1 VSAAVSSPAAGGRP
15 VGVARRGALPGWW
28 PLAALLVLAAALRF
42 STLGLQSFWYDEA
55 FTPVHVLHASLG
67 ATLHGV
73 VHTENTPPLWYVLIW
88 AWSRVFGTGALA
100 LRLPSAVFGVATVA
114 VAWGIGREL
123 TGRRATAIA
132 AAAFVAVN
140 PLFVWY
146 SQEARA
152 YGLFV
157 LTSALAMLCFLRA
170 RREPTPGRLA
180 AFAVTASLALLSH
193 YFAAFLLAPMIVM
206 LLMRGR
212 LTGRGGEALQR
223 RADRATRASDMGTG
237 GETDGR
243 GEIGG
248 RATLIKTGTDRRSA
262 SAGDACL
269 PALVACAVP
278 VLVGLALLPL
288 ASAQGGHGAQWIGE
302 WALSKRLQAIPQY
315 YLTGYSGA
323 PLGHGIELL
332 VALPILA
339 GLGYGLWSVLEPR
352 EERGALIA
360 LAIAACGVLA
370 PIVLIAFGADYLAPR
385 NLVAAMIP
393 VSALIAVIVVAR
405 RAARTGAVL
414 AALIALAGLAI
425 TIDVDLSPRLQR
437 GDWRG
442 VAKVLRGSAATGDR
456 IIASDRVITTVELG
470 AAPLEYYL
478 PPLHNLAEGTTV
490 TVSEIDET
498 GYAPL
503 RASAA
508 SPPAPGFQL
517 LSRDDVNGLIVY
529 RFVSSV
535 PRMVSEAT
543 LRRHV
548 ITEAHPEVL
557 VSPGVRV
564 SAA

>member
-1 VSAAVSSPAAGGRP
+1 VSAAVSPPAAGGHTAA
-15 VGVARRGALPGWW
+15 VTRRGALPGWW
-28 PLAALLVLAAALRF
+28 PLAALLLLAAALRC

-88 AWSRVFGTGALA
+88 AWSRLFGTGAVA
-100 LRLPSAVFGVATVA
+100 LRLPSAAFGVATVA
-114 VAWGIGREL
+114 VAWAIGREL

-170 RREPTPGRLA
+170 RQEPTPRRLA
-180 AFAVTASLALLSH
+180 AFAATASLTLLSH

-206 LLMRGR
+206 LL
-212 LTGRGGEALQR
+212 LRGGVR
-223 RADRATRASDMGTG
+223 
-237 GETDGR
+237 
-243 GEIGG
+243 
-248 RATLIKTGTDRRSA
+248 RATL
-262 SAGDACL
+262 L
-269 PALVACAVP
+269 ACAAP
-278 VLVGLALLPL
+278 VLVGLALVPL
-288 ASAQGGHGAQWIGE
+288 AVAQGGHGAQWIGE
-302 WALSKRLQAIPQY
+302 WALTSRLEAIPQY
-315 YLTGYSGA
+315 YLTGYSGE

-332 VALPILA
+332 VALPILG

-360 LAIAACGVLA
+360 LVIAACGVLL

-393 VSALIAVIVVAR
+393 VTALIAVVVTAR
-405 RAARTGAVL
+405 RAGRVGTAF
-414 AALIALAGLAI
+414 AALIAMAGLAI
-425 TIDVDLSPRLQR
+425 SIDVDLSPRLQR

-442 VAKVLRGSAATGDR
+442 VAKVLRPAAPAGE
-456 IIASDRVITTVELG
+456 RVITTVELG

-478 PPLHNLAEGTTV
+478 PPLHNLAEGTRV

-503 RASAA
+503 RSSAA
-508 SPPAPGFQL
+508 SPPAPGFHL
-517 LSRDDVNGLIVY
+517 LSHDDVNGLIVY
-529 RFVSSV
+529 RFVSPA
-535 PRMVSEAT
+535 PRTVSEAT

-557 VSPGVRV
+557 VSPRVRV
-564 SAA
+564 SPGVVSP

>member
-1 VSAAVSSPAAGGRP
+1 MSVSAAVSSPAGAHSSAEAREGR
-15 VGVARRGALPGWW
+15 LPEWW

-88 AWSRVFGTGALA
+88 AWSRLFGTGAVA
-100 LRLPSAVFGVATVA
+100 LRLPSAAFGVVTVA
-114 VAWGIGREL
+114 VAWAIGREL

-157 LTSALAMLCFLRA
+157 FTSALAMLCFLRA
-170 RREPTPGRLA
+170 LHATTPRRLT

-193 YFAAFLLAPMIVM
+193 YFAAFLVAPMIVM
-206 LLMRGR
+206 LLFRRR
-212 LTGRGGEALQR
+212 LPWLRVEPPEEGEG
-223 RADRATRASDMGTG
+223 ASA
-237 GETDGR
+237 
-243 GEIGG
+243 
-248 RATLIKTGTDRRSA
+248 RATLLACGT
-262 SAGDACL
+262 
-269 PALVACAVP
+269 V

-302 WALSKRLQAIPQY
+302 WALASRLEAIPQY
-315 YLTGYSGA
+315 YLTGYMGS

-339 GLGYGLWSVLEPR
+339 GLGYGLWSVPESR

-360 LAIAACGVLA
+360 LAIAACGVLL
-370 PIVLIAFGADYLAPR
+370 PILLVACGLDYLAPR

-393 VSALIAVIVVAR
+393 VSALIAVLVTAR
-405 RAARTGAVL
+405 RAGRVGTAF

-442 VAKVLRGSAATGDR
+442 VAKVLRRGAPAGE
-456 IIASDRVITTVELG
+456 RVVTTVELG

-478 PPLHNLAEGTTV
+478 PPLHNLAEGATV
-490 TVSEIDET
+490 QVREIDET
-498 GYAPL
+498 GYLPL
-503 RASAA
+503 KASAG
-508 SPPAPGFQL
+508 SPPATGFRL
-517 LSRDDVNGLIVY
+517 ESRDDVNGLIVY
-529 RFVSSV
+529 RFVSPA
-535 PRMVSEAT
+535 PRTVSEAT
-543 LRRHV
+543 LRRRV

-557 VSPGVRV
+557 VAPGVRV
-564 SAA
+564 SRGAQTP